1 MSADGTKLQGVES
14 VESLPL
20 EMLHRILV
28 LCDIADVLSF
38 STAVARPAL
47 AQVLVTQRH
56 CWASAAIGGITNNED
71 LICGELLLLQ
81 GLNWWRRVCSTLELI
96 LKN

>member
-38 STAVARPAL
+38 SAAVARPAL

-56 CWASAAIGGITNNED
+56 CWASAAIGW
-71 LICGELLLLQ
+71 LISNQDRFDMLYVVNSYFC
-81 GLNWWRRVCSTLELI
+81 RA
-96 LKN
+96 

>member
-38 STAVARPAL
+38 SAAVARPAL

-71 LICGELLLLQ
+71 RFDM
-81 GLNWWRRVCSTLELI
+81 W
-96 LKN
+96 